1 MSNNASGS
9 QQTARQ
15 KLLELQQQ
23 LTDMEAAAQM
33 EEEEDWKHK
42 EEEWKHLEELRL
54 IEEAEKRREAEA
66 KRRREIVEKMVSF
79 GYAGLLFFSNVR
91 KIRALSAEQD
101 GSCSRCKGQTCLW
114 TDADR
119 NPMVSCLDVSNE
131 WL

>member
-23 LTDMEAAAQM
+23 LADAEAAAQM

-54 IEEAEKRREAEA
+54 IEEAEKQREA
-66 KRRREIVEKMVSF
+66 
-79 GYAGLLFFSNVR
+79 
-91 KIRALSAEQD
+91 
-101 GSCSRCKGQTCLW
+101 
-114 TDADR
+114 
-119 NPMVSCLDVSNE
+119 
-131 WL
+131 